1 HVEPPAFKVR
11 ENSTYEHPG
20 FSGGLPKQVSDI
32 GKILGIT
39 PRTVTFH
46 LERVIKK
53 LGASNKNQAISLALV
68 QGVVQLNIQT
78 ARVANVAE

>member
-1 HVEPPAFKVR
+1 
-11 ENSTYEHPG
+11 
-20 FSGGLPKQVSDI
+20 VSDI